1 MRLVECI
8 SPTEMWEPTKNK
20 KYGVVVCSYRGNTR
34 HGLPLSVG
42 ETVHILEEC
51 SGWYRGFCLNN
62 KSVKGI
68 FPASCVRLKSFQ
80 ISNEGPYE
88 TVVGADEPTVFEAAC
103 VLREWHPVWKKL
115 YLERDSVKFL
125 AIQKVMCDLL
135 EWRRQM
141 VTGKLTQDQMWDL
154 KVKMTAKIDWG
165 NRRGLLLLLDMDLV
179 PRVEC
184 AVVDPDTL
192 SPVELYQVHLE
203 SVDNIGGPA
212 GSTLRRREKAASRA
226 AQSQQLYL
234 AMRDFSYNP
243 GENLELRFALYD
255 AHEAQFL
262 SENFLVRI
270 AKCGQSNFLTNH
282 FTVFTVRILQQV
294 KAVFWPFPGRL
305 QSDSKKG
312 AGQGYRRPLAC
323 GVLEVT
329 SLLRENGSGLN
340 REMEHTIKLFVCN
353 ESDFHQLHELI
364 IKKMSHK
371 YNMLPGQPNL
381 GLVVTLCSLQGE
393 LSQLQQENPVLLK
406 SAVITRKRGFPDV
419 IMPGDVRNDL
429 YLTLDRGEFEKGG
442 KSTGKN
448 IEATVLLVA
457 ADGQL
462 LQGCL
467 SSGTGEEPCSE
478 FRSLVLYHNNNPRW
492 SDTVKVSIPMEMFD
506 GSHIRI
512 EFRHCSARDKDRRL
526 LGFSFLPLMDEQ
538 GTIIRNGSHEL
549 YVYKAD
555 DSWQKALEAA
565 QYRGLATGPRCVP
578 SDGLVPGS
586 QGAGRSPREALHVTT
601 LLCST
606 KLTQN
611 GDLLSLLKW
620 KVHPDRIEDALNNV
634 IKLDGEEIVKFLQDI
649 LDALFSMF
657 STGDGNS
664 TACSGLVFKTL
675 VYILSLLESP
685 KFEHFKPVMD
695 AYITGHFAAALVY
708 KGLLSCVAHCAEL
721 ICDTEEHAAIQ
732 HCFRS
737 LEHVFKFIV
746 QSRVLFARATGDP
759 NEEAFWGDLHE
770 LFCSFE
776 KMLSLEGDSKVL
788 PMQVSLVHS
797 LSGMYEQ
804 LVQVLPLQGVARM
817 VRLSLSWLAPRP
829 HLDLAQARL
838 RCIQRTAKGPVFA
851 GAVGETRGELLEAF
865 VGPLREQLCLG
876 LELRLCTE
884 VLGDLLSALHR
895 GGPGQDLPV
904 LALLEPL
911 VNTLCE
917 LDPDSP
923 VMGWLM
929 SCLLSLL
936 RLMEERH
943 YLALWDRLRR
953 EEGSLRG
960 FLAHTVALMHGVL
973 LQDIFPRD
981 WMVMRTVANHVAL
994 GALQEFSQVLTS
1006 DFLEPFD
1013 QELWLQYLTLAVAFL
1028 TQPSLQLESF
1038 SSVKRER
1045 MLERYGD
1052 MRVLMGFQI
1061 LALWNKLGCHK
1072 ACFVPAMVGPFLKMT
1087 LVRET
1092 ELRKATLPIFFDM
1105 MDCEQAARGN
1115 FQQVE
1120 SELIDKLDILVS
1132 ESSGDDEYRQLF
1144 HTILL
1149 EKVRCNEPV
1158 WKENGVSF
1166 ISSITRLLERLL
1178 DYRNVVE
1185 GAENRDKRMSCT
1197 VNLLKFYRSEIQR
1210 QEMYVRYV
1218 YKLCDLHLPA
1228 ENFTEA
1234 AFTLKLHADL
1244 LSWSGDPLPA
1254 DEKHREQPQWQRKEA
1269 LYLRILKYFDEGKCW
1284 EEGIPLC
1291 KELAELYEKR
1301 LFNYEKLSSILKM
1314 QAQFLDNI
1322 LTQLRPE
1329 PEYFRVGFYGL
1340 GFPVFLRNKVFVYRG
1355 LEYEKV
1361 VAFTQRMQSQFPQAQ
1376 LLTKNAPPD
1385 IDILGSDEQ
1394 HLQICSVKPL
1404 PERRPEFEGRE
1415 VPDKVLNYY
1424 LVNDVRMFQF
1434 DRPIHKEPID
1444 KDNEF
1449 KSLWIERT
1457 TLETEERL
1465 PGVLPWQ
1472 AVVHQRLQEVPP
1484 LVHACESVEA
1494 MNQELRRL
1502 VALFSREPSRGIA
1515 PLSMRLAG
1523 VIEAAVNG
1531 GIAKYQEA
1539 FFGPRFAL
1547 DHPEQAPHIARLK
1560 ALILDKVHILEGGL
1574 SLHGRLAPPEV
1585 LPLQRRLVDRFVIM
1599 KQSVREAASPGSR
1612 GSPGAES
1619 RRPSILRSPV
1629 PPGGTGKRP
1638 PSCEPCGSTRS
1649 SSSGSSVYGQLLL
1662 LPEDS
1667 DDCIYSRLKEEPG
1680 GGEGRPLAAPPIPSR
1695 PRSVSLTAPDQK
1707 LSLAEQQTGR
1717 ASSHR
1722 RERSDGS
1729 SHAFYSSPTARPGSE
1744 HHNSLLREHREEA
1757 CPPPLPPRVVDRGS
1771 SLLDPDPVDVTRPAL
1786 PSRSGRKETT
1796 VSEPWSDAVLSGGLE
1811 LVPPPLPCKRL
1822 GPNRASA
1829 ADASALLG
1837 TASPDV

>member
-1 MRLVECI
+1 L
-8 SPTEMWEPTKNK
+8 
-20 KYGVVVCSYRGNTR
+20 
-34 HGLPLSVG
+34 
-42 ETVHILEEC
+42 
-51 SGWYRGFCLNN
+51 
-62 KSVKGI
+62 
-68 FPASCVRLKSFQ
+68 FPR
-80 ISNEGPYE
+80 PYE

-165 NRRGLLLLLDMDLV
+165 NRRGSLLSPHPLWQLLLDMDLV

-184 AVVDPDTL
+184 AVVDPDML

-212 GSTLRRREKAASRA
+212 VSGSTLRRREKAVSRA

-255 AHEAQFL
+255 AHDAQFL

-282 FTVFTVRILQQV
+282 FTVFTDVGKPDVDGQVYLVVQVLRTGETFLLVTPRRGLAKGTGGPWPVEVGARPDPHGIL
-294 KAVFWPFPGRL
+294 PGTIL
-305 QSDSKKG
+305 HI
-312 AGQGYRRPLAC
+312 APCLAPRRFRNDNML
-323 GVLEVT
+323 
-329 SLLRENGSGLN
+329 SLHR
-340 REMEHTIKLFVCN
+340 CN

-406 SAVITRKRGFPDV
+406 SAIITRKRGFPDV

-565 QYRGLATGPRCVP
+565 QYRGLATGPR
-578 SDGLVPGS
+578 SGDGLVPGS
-586 QGAGRSPREALHVTT
+586 QGAGAGRSPREALHVTT

-611 GDLLSLLKW
+611 GALLSLLKW
-620 KVHPDRIEDALNNV
+620 KVHPDRIENALNNV

-695 AYITGHFAAALVY
+695 AYITSHFAAALVY
-708 KGLLSCVAHCAEL
+708 KAESMPIKGSTYGCVIPIVESRLSFVCVPGATGPLSC
-721 ICDTEEHAAIQ
+721 
-732 HCFRS
+732 
-737 LEHVFKFIV
+737 
-746 QSRVLFARATGDP
+746 RATGDP

-804 LVQVLPLQGVARM
+804 LVQVLPLQGVARL

-851 GAVGETRGELLEAF
+851 VGETRRELLEAF

-917 LDPDSP
+917 LDADSP
-923 VMGWLM
+923 VMLTLWAPPQGWLM

-936 RLMEERH
+936 RLMEESH

-960 FLAHTVALMHGVL
+960 FLAHTVALLHGVL

-1254 DEKHREQPQWQRKEA
+1254 DERHREQPQWQRKEA
-1269 LYLRILKYFDEGKCW
+1269 LYLRILKCSLACVPSLQCW

-1385 IDILGSDEQ
+1385 IGILGSDEQ

-1404 PERRPEFEGRE
+1404 PERRPEFDGRE

-1547 DHPEQAPHIARLK
+1547 DHPEQAPHITRLK

-1599 KQSVREAASPGSR
+1599 KQSV
-1612 GSPGAES
+1612 
-1619 RRPSILRSPV
+1619 
-1629 PPGGTGKRP
+1629 
-1638 PSCEPCGSTRS
+1638 
-1649 SSSGSSVYGQLLL
+1649 
-1662 LPEDS
+1662 
-1667 DDCIYSRLKEEPG
+1667 
-1680 GGEGRPLAAPPIPSR
+1680 
-1695 PRSVSLTAPDQK
+1695 
-1707 LSLAEQQTGR
+1707 
-1717 ASSHR
+1717 
-1722 RERSDGS
+1722 
-1729 SHAFYSSPTARPGSE
+1729 
-1744 HHNSLLREHREEA
+1744 
-1757 CPPPLPPRVVDRGS
+1757 
-1771 SLLDPDPVDVTRPAL
+1771 
-1786 PSRSGRKETT
+1786 
-1796 VSEPWSDAVLSGGLE
+1796 
-1811 LVPPPLPCKRL
+1811 
-1822 GPNRASA
+1822 
-1829 ADASALLG
+1829 
-1837 TASPDV
+1837 

>member
-1 MRLVECI
+1 MGHSIDR
-8 SPTEMWEPTKNK
+8 
-20 KYGVVVCSYRGNTR
+20 RDNTTLRQLYSNRRR
-34 HGLPLSVG
+34 HNRATCDTFDTRTATTHATPLSVW
-42 ETVHILEEC
+42 
-51 SGWYRGFCLNN
+51 S
-62 KSVKGI
+62 S
-68 FPASCVRLKSFQ
+68 RLKRRQ
-80 ISNEGPYE
+80 G
-88 TVVGADEPTVFEAAC
+88 VVSASDVP
-103 VLREWHPVWKKL
+103 VLRVYATTHPK
-115 YLERDSVKFL
+115 
-125 AIQKVMCDLL
+125 
-135 EWRRQM
+135 
-141 VTGKLTQDQMWDL
+141 
-154 KVKMTAKIDWG
+154 
-165 NRRGLLLLLDMDLV
+165 N
-179 PRVEC
+179 
-184 AVVDPDTL
+184 
-192 SPVELYQVHLE
+192 
-203 SVDNIGGPA
+203 
-212 GSTLRRREKAASRA
+212 
-226 AQSQQLYL
+226 
-234 AMRDFSYNP
+234 
-243 GENLELRFALYD
+243 ENA
-255 AHEAQFL
+255 
-262 SENFLVRI
+262 
-270 AKCGQSNFLTNH
+270 
-282 FTVFTVRILQQV
+282 
-294 KAVFWPFPGRL
+294 
-305 QSDSKKG
+305 
-312 AGQGYRRPLAC
+312 
-323 GVLEVT
+323 
-329 SLLRENGSGLN
+329 ENG
-340 REMEHTIKLFVCN
+340 R
-353 ESDFHQLHELI
+353 
-364 IKKMSHK
+364 
-371 YNMLPGQPNL
+371 
-381 GLVVTLCSLQGE
+381 
-393 LSQLQQENPVLLK
+393 
-406 SAVITRKRGFPDV
+406 A
-419 IMPGDVRNDL
+419 
-429 YLTLDRGEFEKGG
+429 
-442 KSTGKN
+442 
-448 IEATVLLVA
+448 
-457 ADGQL
+457 
-462 LQGCL
+462 
-467 SSGTGEEPCSE
+467 
-478 FRSLVLYHNNNPRW
+478 
-492 SDTVKVSIPMEMFD
+492 
-506 GSHIRI
+506 RI
-512 EFRHCSARDKDRRL
+512 
-526 LGFSFLPLMDEQ
+526 
-538 GTIIRNGSHEL
+538 
-549 YVYKAD
+549 
-555 DSWQKALEAA
+555 
-565 QYRGLATGPRCVP
+565 
-578 SDGLVPGS
+578 
-586 QGAGRSPREALHVTT
+586 
-601 LLCST
+601 
-606 KLTQN
+606 
-611 GDLLSLLKW
+611 
-620 KVHPDRIEDALNNV
+620 
-634 IKLDGEEIVKFLQDI
+634 
-649 LDALFSMF
+649 
-657 STGDGNS
+657 
-664 TACSGLVFKTL
+664 
-675 VYILSLLESP
+675 
-685 KFEHFKPVMD
+685 
-695 AYITGHFAAALVY
+695 
-708 KGLLSCVAHCAEL
+708 
-721 ICDTEEHAAIQ
+721 
-732 HCFRS
+732 
-737 LEHVFKFIV
+737 
-746 QSRVLFARATGDP
+746 
-759 NEEAFWGDLHE
+759 
-770 LFCSFE
+770 
-776 KMLSLEGDSKVL
+776 
-788 PMQVSLVHS
+788 
-797 LSGMYEQ
+797 Q
-804 LVQVLPLQGVARM
+804 LVQLGFRS
-817 VRLSLSWLAPRP
+817 RLFSPYDAKLTSAGFGERAPREIG
-829 HLDLAQARL
+829 AR
-838 RCIQRTAKGPVFA
+838 
-851 GAVGETRGELLEAF
+851 
-865 VGPLREQLCLG
+865 
-876 LELRLCTE
+876 
-884 VLGDLLSALHR
+884 
-895 GGPGQDLPV
+895 
-904 LALLEPL
+904 
-911 VNTLCE
+911 
-917 LDPDSP
+917 
-923 VMGWLM
+923 
-929 SCLLSLL
+929 
-936 RLMEERH
+936 
-943 YLALWDRLRR
+943 
-953 EEGSLRG
+953 
-960 FLAHTVALMHGVL
+960 
-973 LQDIFPRD
+973 
-981 WMVMRTVANHVAL
+981 
-994 GALQEFSQVLTS
+994 
-1006 DFLEPFD
+1006 
-1013 QELWLQYLTLAVAFL
+1013 
-1028 TQPSLQLESF
+1028 
-1038 SSVKRER
+1038 
-1045 MLERYGD
+1045 
-1052 MRVLMGFQI
+1052 
-1061 LALWNKLGCHK
+1061 CHK

-1269 LYLRILKYFDEGKCW
+1269 LYLRILKYFDEGKARTHLPKRGCW

-1619 RRPSILRSPV
+1619 RRPSILSSPLPPV

-1667 DDCIYSRLKEEPG
+1667 DDCIYSRLKEEPGGGEGRPLAAPPIPSRPRSVSLTAPDQKEEPG

-1757 CPPPLPPRVVDRGS
+1757 CPPPLPPRGPIVPNSAKGGTLAGRVAAASRTSFQLSLAEQQTGRASSHRRERSDGS
-1771 SLLDPDPVDVTRPAL
+1771 SHAFYSSPTARPGSEHHNSLLREHREEAC
-1786 PSRSGRKETT
+1786 
-1796 VSEPWSDAVLSGGLE
+1796 
-1811 LVPPPLPCKRL
+1811 PPPLPPR
-1822 GPNRASA
+1822 GN
-1829 ADASALLG
+1829 
-1837 TASPDV
+1837 SPSLTS

>member
-1 MRLVECI
+1 
-8 SPTEMWEPTKNK
+8 
-20 KYGVVVCSYRGNTR
+20 
-34 HGLPLSVG
+34 
-42 ETVHILEEC
+42 
-51 SGWYRGFCLNN
+51 
-62 KSVKGI
+62 
-68 FPASCVRLKSFQ
+68 Q
-80 ISNEGPYE
+80 
-88 TVVGADEPTVFEAAC
+88 
-103 VLREWHPVWKKL
+103 
-115 YLERDSVKFL
+115 
-125 AIQKVMCDLL
+125 
-135 EWRRQM
+135 
-141 VTGKLTQDQMWDL
+141 
-154 KVKMTAKIDWG
+154 
-165 NRRGLLLLLDMDLV
+165 
-179 PRVEC
+179 
-184 AVVDPDTL
+184 
-192 SPVELYQVHLE
+192 
-203 SVDNIGGPA
+203 
-212 GSTLRRREKAASRA
+212 
-226 AQSQQLYL
+226 
-234 AMRDFSYNP
+234 
-243 GENLELRFALYD
+243 
-255 AHEAQFL
+255 
-262 SENFLVRI
+262 
-270 AKCGQSNFLTNH
+270 
-282 FTVFTVRILQQV
+282 
-294 KAVFWPFPGRL
+294 
-305 QSDSKKG
+305 
-312 AGQGYRRPLAC
+312 
-323 GVLEVT
+323 
-329 SLLRENGSGLN
+329 
-340 REMEHTIKLFVCN
+340 
-353 ESDFHQLHELI
+353 
-364 IKKMSHK
+364 
-371 YNMLPGQPNL
+371 
-381 GLVVTLCSLQGE
+381 
-393 LSQLQQENPVLLK
+393 
-406 SAVITRKRGFPDV
+406 
-419 IMPGDVRNDL
+419 
-429 YLTLDRGEFEKGG
+429 
-442 KSTGKN
+442 
-448 IEATVLLVA
+448 
-457 ADGQL
+457 
-462 LQGCL
+462 
-467 SSGTGEEPCSE
+467 
-478 FRSLVLYHNNNPRW
+478 
-492 SDTVKVSIPMEMFD
+492 
-506 GSHIRI
+506 
-512 EFRHCSARDKDRRL
+512 
-526 LGFSFLPLMDEQ
+526 
-538 GTIIRNGSHEL
+538 
-549 YVYKAD
+549 AD

-565 QYRGLATGPRCVP
+565 QYRGLATGPRCA
-578 SDGLVPGS
+578 SGDGVVPGS
-586 QGAGRSPREALHVTT
+586 QGAGAGRSPREALHVTT

-804 LVQVLPLQGVARM
+804 LVQVLPLQGVARL

-851 GAVGETRGELLEAF
+851 GAVGETRRELLEAF

-904 LALLEPL
+904 LALFEPL

-917 LDPDSP
+917 LDADSP

-953 EEGSLRG
+953 EEGSLQG

-1144 HTILL
+1144 HTMEHLQHVLL

-1254 DEKHREQPQWQRKEA
+1254 DDKHREQPQWQRKEA
-1269 LYLRILKYFDEGKCW
+1269 LYLRILKYFDEGKARTHLPSRESTCW

-1385 IDILGSDEQ
+1385 VDILGSDEQ

-1574 SLHGRLAPPEV
+1574 SLHGRL
-1585 LPLQRRLVDRFVIM
+1585 
-1599 KQSVREAASPGSR
+1599 
-1612 GSPGAES
+1612 
-1619 RRPSILRSPV
+1619 
-1629 PPGGTGKRP
+1629 
-1638 PSCEPCGSTRS
+1638 
-1649 SSSGSSVYGQLLL
+1649 
-1662 LPEDS
+1662 
-1667 DDCIYSRLKEEPG
+1667 
-1680 GGEGRPLAAPPIPSR
+1680 
-1695 PRSVSLTAPDQK
+1695 
-1707 LSLAEQQTGR
+1707 
-1717 ASSHR
+1717 
-1722 RERSDGS
+1722 
-1729 SHAFYSSPTARPGSE
+1729 
-1744 HHNSLLREHREEA
+1744 
-1757 CPPPLPPRVVDRGS
+1757 
-1771 SLLDPDPVDVTRPAL
+1771 
-1786 PSRSGRKETT
+1786 
-1796 VSEPWSDAVLSGGLE
+1796 
-1811 LVPPPLPCKRL
+1811 
-1822 GPNRASA
+1822 
-1829 ADASALLG
+1829 
-1837 TASPDV
+1837 